1 MREDETYP
9 LDEPITKVITY
20 EFLTFTISELMVEP
34 FKSATM
40 RVELNTVDRG
50 VGEILFLTMEGPA
63 YDSWVG
69 SDEYLVNWV
78 RKQLKIIYQK

>member
-1 MREDETYP
+1 MIENETYP
-9 LDEPITKVITY
+9 LDEPITKIIRY
-20 EFLTFTISELMVEP
+20 EFLTFTISELMVQA

-40 RVELNTVDRG
+40 RVELNTIDQG

-63 YDSWVG
+63 YDLWN

-78 RKQLKIIYQK
+78 REQLKIIYQK